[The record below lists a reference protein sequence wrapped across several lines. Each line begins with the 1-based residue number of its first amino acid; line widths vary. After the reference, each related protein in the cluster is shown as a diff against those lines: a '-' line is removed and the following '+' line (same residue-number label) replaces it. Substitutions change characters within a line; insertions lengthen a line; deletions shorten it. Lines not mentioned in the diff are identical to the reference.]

1 MSRGELQISL
11 CYDDSDRKLRTR
23 LAFVRNVKLP
33 DHVPSISDSVDLSGR
48 CHSDSNKILFL
59 EDAL

>member
-23 LAFVRNVKLP
+23 LACVRNVQLP
-33 DHVPSISDSVDLSGR
+33 DRVSSINDSFDVSGR
-48 CHSDSNKILFL
+48 CHSNS
-59 EDAL
+59 